1 MSRAAAWLLAVAL
14 LGACKSERSPPPRG
28 MDRPR
33 EVTTDQAPATT
44 PASSPSAQ
52 HRPGSLPSG
61 SPWVPRISTPETE
74 APSPGSRS
82 TLAPAPEPEDP
93 QAPALRTPERDLGAE
108 LHAAIGDPVGC
119 LAPLDPASLPA
130 QIDIRV
136 DGRISATGVV
146 TEANVQAPSLPEEAR
161 RCVERMAS
169 AARLQGPVPGAP
181 RSVRTT
187 LSLAR
192 RDPAPELP

>member
-1 MSRAAAWLLAVAL
+1 MSRAAAWLLTVGL
-14 LGACKSERSPPPRG
+14 VGACNSEPPPSVRG
-28 MDRPR
+28 VDRPR
-33 EVTTDQAPATT
+33 EVTTDQAPA
-44 PASSPSAQ
+44 SSRSAQ
-52 HRPGSLPSG
+52 HRPASSPSG
-61 SPWVPRISTPETE
+61 SPWVPRISASEAE
-74 APSPGSRS
+74 APSPRNPSA
-82 TLAPAPEPEDP
+82 LAPAPEPADP
-93 QAPALRTPERDLGAE
+93 QAAGLRTPERDLGAE

-119 LAPLDPASLPA
+119 LGPLDPASLPA

-136 DGRISATGVV
+136 DARVSATGVV
-146 TEANVQAPSLPEEAR
+146 TEANVQGPSVPEEAL

-192 RDPAPELP
+192 RAPAPELP